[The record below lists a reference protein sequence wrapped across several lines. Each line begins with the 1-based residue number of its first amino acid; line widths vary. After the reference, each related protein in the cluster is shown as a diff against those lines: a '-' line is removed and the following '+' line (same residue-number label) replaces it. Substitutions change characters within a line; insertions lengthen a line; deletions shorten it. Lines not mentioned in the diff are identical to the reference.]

1 MFNYIIRRLLYSIP
15 VLILVSLII
24 FILMQYAGDPLAHL
38 RLNPHVTPQDI
49 ARLERSMGLDKPIWI
64 QYVFWFKNFVRGDWG
79 ISLSHHRP
87 VFELIVERTKNT
99 LQLMGAALLFTFI
112 LAIPIGIYSAVRQ
125 YSKFDYIVTFFS
137 FFGFSMPVFWFGLI
151 LQMVLGY
158 YLMKL
163 LGFQLFYTASMYSVG
178 KEHDIINRLQ
188 HLVLPVM
195 TLSLAYIAG
204 WSRYQR
210 SSMLE
215 VIRADYLRTARAK
228 GLPEFKVILKH
239 ALRNALIPVVTIIM
253 LDMPALFG
261 GAVVTEYIFAWPG
274 IGRLLHYAIINGD
287 YFLVMG
293 IAMVSAFLVIIFN
306 LLADILYGYLDP
318 RIVYE

>member
-1 MFNYIIRRLLYSIP
+1 MFTYVARRLLHSIP
-15 VLILVSLII
+15 VFILVSLIV
-24 FILMQYAGDPLAHL
+24 FILMQYAGDPLARL
-38 RLNPHVTPQDI
+38 RLNPYVTPRDI
-49 ARLERSMGLDKPIWI
+49 ARLEREMGLDKPVSVRYILWL
-64 QYVFWFKNFVRGDWG
+64 KNFVKGDWG
-79 ISLSHHRP
+79 ESLSHHRP
-87 VFELIVERTKNT
+87 VFELIVERTINT
-99 LQLMGAALLFTFI
+99 LQLMVVALLFTFI
-112 LAIPIGIYSAVRQ
+112 LAVPIGIYSAVRQ
-125 YSKFDYIVTFFS
+125 YSKFDCVATFFS
-137 FFGFSMPVFWFGLI
+137 FLGFSMPVFWFGLI

-158 YLMKL
+158 YLMKV

-188 HLVLPVM
+188 HLALPVI

-228 GLPEFKVILKH
+228 GLKESKVILKH
-239 ALRNALIPVVTIIM
+239 GLRNALIPIVTVIM

-261 GAVVTEYIFAWPG
+261 GAVITEYIFAWPG

-293 IAMVSAFLVIIFN
+293 ITMVSAFLVVFFN
-306 LLADILYGYLDP
+306 LLADVLYGFLDP